1 MPHPLLTRDVRDR
14 LLLLG
19 TGTSHGVPVIGCGCP
34 TCRDANPKNQRTR
47 SSAILGL
54 PGGNLLVDSPPDLRL
69 QLVREGIGLVHSVF
83 YTHGHAD
90 HLLGLDDLRIFADY
104 LGHDLPV
111 YCDEHVEARI
121 RRAFDYA
128 FDPVARQY
136 PAGGVPRLVFA
147 RLSAEPVEILG
158 VRVTP
163 IPLEHGRHSCFGLRV
178 GNVAYCTD
186 AKRIPAASM
195 DLLQGLD
202 MLVLDALRRRPHP
215 THMSLDEAVEAAR
228 QLAPRRT
235 LFTHI
240 AHDLEHEATNAALPP
255 TMQLAYDGLEV
266 PLGLGGNG

>member
-1 MPHPLLTRDVRDR
+1 MPHPLLTRDVCGR
-14 LLLLG
+14 LLFLG
-19 TGTSHGVPVIGCGCP
+19 TGTSHGVPVIGCGCA
-34 TCRDANPKNQRTR
+34 TCRDPNPKNKRTR
-47 SSAILGL
+47 CSVVFGL
-54 PGGNLLVDSPPDLRL
+54 PEGNLLVDSPPDLHL
-69 QLVREGIGLVHSVF
+69 QLVREGIGLVHCVY

-128 FDPVARQY
+128 FDPAARQY
-136 PAGGVPRLVFA
+136 PAGGVPRLVFS
-147 RLSAEPVEILG
+147 RLAAEPVEILG
-158 VRVTP
+158 ARVTP
-163 IPLEHGRHSCFGLRV
+163 IPLEHGRRVCFGLRV

-186 AKRIPAASM
+186 AKRIPPASM
-195 DLLQGLD
+195 ELLRGLD
-202 MLVLDALRRRPHP
+202 ILVLDALRRRPHP

-240 AHDLEHEATNAALPP
+240 AHDLEHEATNAVLPSGIE
-255 TMQLAYDGLEV
+255 LAYDGLEL
-266 PLGLGGNG
+266 PLGA